1 MNTNTLRNLGARKK
15 HPSFVIN
22 RLGNAPINTTIC
34 QWFNVTQIYS
44 LSPYRSHLHQQDP
57 HTGWSR
63 LHVATA
69 RCATDSLCHCF
80 RKGEPLWN
88 KPWKVYLLRQEL
100 VRVTSVHISSARTS
114 NMGLLFL
121 SLCVGGWRGEIFGKH
136 HWPCHM
142 AGYHPWQ
149 PGCHNI
155 WAQIQ
160 VPWGKVIH
168 YKIITESLGTNN
180 FPPIED
186 LTLVSYK

>member
-114 NMGLLFL
+114 NMGLLNWNRARK
-121 SLCVGGWRGEIFGKH
+121 CVWGVGEEKYLANITDPATWLATILGNLAVTIYEHKSKSPEGKS
-136 HWPCHM
+136 
-142 AGYHPWQ
+142 Y
-149 PGCHNI
+149 
-155 WAQIQ
+155 
-160 VPWGKVIH
+160 
-168 YKIITESLGTNN
+168 II
-180 FPPIED
+180 
-186 LTLVSYK
+186 K